1 MPENTGQERTER
13 ATPKRKQEARNK
25 GQVAQSREVSSVMI
39 LMVST
44 AFFYFGGSWMFWNLS
59 EIVTEVYQN
68 IDSLRFNDISEASV
82 FSVEILYKLLTVLL
96 PILIPIL
103 IAGIFANAIQV
114 GFQISSKAMSPKFS
128 KLNPISGIKRFVSI
142 KASVELG
149 KSILKILLIGSI
161 VYVLVKSDMKAFPS
175 LIHQEVGQILTFI
188 ARTSL
193 KICFFVCLAM
203 LVLAVLDYIYQRWQ
217 YEKDLKMTKQEVK
230 DEQRQTYGDP
240 KVKARIRGVQMEMAR
255 RRMMDAVPE
264 ADVVITNPTRLA
276 IALKFDPKDMIAPR
290 VLAKGAGFVA
300 QRIRGI
306 AEQNLVPLVEEKSL
320 AQGLYKLVE
329 IGDYIPAELYRAVA
343 EVLAYVYRLKGMYK
357 TT

>member
-59 EIVTEVYQN
+59 EIVAEVYQN